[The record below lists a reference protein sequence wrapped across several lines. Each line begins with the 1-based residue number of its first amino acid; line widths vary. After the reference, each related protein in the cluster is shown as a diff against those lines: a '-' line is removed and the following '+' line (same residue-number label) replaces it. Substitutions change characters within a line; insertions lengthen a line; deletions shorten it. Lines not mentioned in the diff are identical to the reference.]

1 MNSSKADLL
10 ENTVKWLSEIIKIPS
25 FSKEENQT
33 AQWFFDCLENQGAK
47 PRRSGNNVW
56 AISAF
61 WDPNKPTLLLNS
73 HHDTVKPVSGW
84 TYSPFEATR
93 VDDTIFGLGSNDAGA
108 SLICLLTT
116 FLRLRT
122 SKTLEVNLIFAAT
135 AEEEISGS
143 GGIASILALLP
154 PIDMA
159 IVGEPTNMQL
169 AVAEKGLMVV
179 DAVSKGISGHAAR
192 NEGVNAIYE
201 AMEDIASIQS
211 FAFPKISAFLGTVKM
226 SVTQIKAGTQHN
238 VVPDQCSFVIDIRTN
253 ELYTN
258 EEVFETL
265 KQLVKADVKARSF
278 RLKSS
283 GISLDHPLVLAGLHL
298 NLIPFGSPTL
308 SDQALMPFPS
318 LKLGVGDSA
327 RSHTADEFIKIKEIE
342 IGLSLYHAIVTGI
355 HIPKN

>member
-1 MNSSKADLL
+1 MNSSKAELL
-10 ENTVKWLSEIIKIPS
+10 ENAVKWLSEIIQIPS
-25 FSKEENQT
+25 FSKEEDLT

-47 PRRSGNNVW
+47 PSRFGNNVW
-56 AISAF
+56 ALSAV

-93 VDDTIFGLGSNDAGA
+93 IDDKVFGLGSNDAGA
-108 SLICLLTT
+108 SLICLLCT
-116 FLRLRT
+116 FLQLRT
-122 SKTLEVNLIFAAT
+122 SEHLEVNLVFAAS
-135 AEEEISGS
+135 AEEEISGT
-143 GGIASILALLP
+143 GGIAAILPILP

-159 IVGEPTNMQL
+159 IVGEPTTMQL

-179 DAVSKGISGHAAR
+179 DAVSKGLSGHAAR

-201 AMEDIASIQS
+201 AMKDIATIHS
-211 FAFPKISAFLGTVKM
+211 FALPKISAFLGPVKM
-226 SVTQIKAGTQHN
+226 TVTQINAGTQHN
-238 VVPDQCSFVIDIRTN
+238 VIPDQCSFVIDVRTN

-258 EEVFETL
+258 EEIFEIL
-265 KQLVKADVKARSF
+265 KQQVKADLKARSF

-283 GISLDHPLVLAGLHL
+283 GISLHHPLVLSGLHL
-298 NLIPFGSPTL
+298 KLTPFGSPTL

-318 LKLGVGDSA
+318 LKLGVGYSA

-342 IGLSLYHAIVTGI
+342 DGLSIYHALITGI

>member
-10 ENTVKWLSEIIKIPS
+10 ENTVKWLSEIIQIPS
-25 FSKEENQT
+25 FSKEEDQT
-33 AQWFFDCLENQGAK
+33 AQWFFDCLENKEAM
-47 PRRSGNNVW
+47 PARSGNNVW
-56 AISAF
+56 ALSAF

-73 HHDTVKPVSGW
+73 HHDTVKPVAGW
-84 TYSPFEATR
+84 TYSPFEAKQ
-93 VDDTIFGLGSNDAGA
+93 VDGHIFGLGSNDAGA
-108 SLICLLTT
+108 SLICLLAT
-116 FLRLRT
+116 FLQLRT
-122 SKTLEVNLIFAAT
+122 SKTLEVNLVFVAS

-143 GGIASILALLP
+143 GGIASILPLLP

-159 IVGEPTNMQL
+159 IVGEPTTMQL

-201 AMEDIASIQS
+201 AMKDIECIRS
-211 FAFPKISAFLGTVKM
+211 FAFPKISAFLGAVKM

-258 EEVFETL
+258 EEVFDIL
-265 KQLVKADVKARSF
+265 KQQVKADVKALSF

-283 GISLDHPLVLAGLHL
+283 GISLDHPLVLAGLNL

-327 RSHTADEFIKIKEIE
+327 RSHTADEFINIKEIE
-342 IGLSLYHAIVTGI
+342 NGLSLYHAIITGI

>member
-1 MNSSKADLL
+1 MNSSKAKWLD
-10 ENTVKWLSEIIKIPS
+10 NAVKWLSEIIQIPS
-25 FSKEENQT
+25 FSKEEDLT
-33 AQWFFDCLENQGAK
+33 AQWFFDCLENQGAN
-47 PRRSGNNVW
+47 PSRSGNNVW
-56 AISAF
+56 ALSAV

-93 VDDTIFGLGSNDAGA
+93 IDDKIFGLGSNDAGA
-108 SLICLLTT
+108 SLICLLCT
-116 FLRLRT
+116 FLQLR
-122 SKTLEVNLIFAAT
+122 SSEHLEVNLVFAAS
-135 AEEEISGS
+135 AEEEISGN
-143 GGIASILALLP
+143 GGIASILPILP

-159 IVGEPTNMQL
+159 IVGEPTTMQL

-179 DAVSKGISGHAAR
+179 DAVSKGLSGHAAR

-201 AMEDIASIQS
+201 AMKDIASIHS
-211 FAFPKISAFLGTVKM
+211 FAFPKISAFLGPVKM
-226 SVTQIKAGTQHN
+226 TVTQINAGTQHN
-238 VVPDQCSFVIDIRTN
+238 VVPDQCSFVIDVRTN

-258 EEVFETL
+258 EQVFEIL
-265 KQLVKADVKARSF
+265 KQQVKADLKVRSF

-283 GISLDHPLVLAGLHL
+283 GISLHHPLVLSGLHL
-298 NLIPFGSPTL
+298 KLTPFGSPTL

-342 IGLSLYHAIVTGI
+342 DGLYLYHALITGI